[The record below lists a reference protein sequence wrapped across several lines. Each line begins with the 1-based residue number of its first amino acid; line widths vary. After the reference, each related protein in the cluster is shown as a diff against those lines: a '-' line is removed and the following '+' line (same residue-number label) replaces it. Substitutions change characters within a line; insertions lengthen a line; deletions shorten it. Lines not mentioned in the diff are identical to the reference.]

1 MPQKFSRYETNAYS
15 YHTQDNKH
23 MGDKSNQITVG
34 DLVSP
39 IRGNTTALGIVIRIS
54 SNNRFV
60 AVRWFKDLKI
70 SKHCRVKDLILIS
83 PSPKP

>member
-1 MPQKFSRYETNAYS
+1 M
-15 YHTQDNKH
+15 D
-23 MGDKSNQITVG
+23 DKSKQITVG

-39 IRGNTTALGIVIRIS
+39 IRGNTAVLGIVIRIS

-83 PSPKP
+83 RPSKA